1 MGVDCAYSKLG
12 RVVSIL
18 VLSGWQYRGKEST
31 LSTALFGGISGIING
46 FAGLGSAILAIYIM
60 ALPGQASVQRSKI
73 IIASGVIIFT
83 ITVVF
88 SINGVMD
95 WDLILRGILLAPT
108 QMIGARA
115 ADLIAEAVTAM
126 EFRASAEDI
135 ARMSHSHPTYA
146 EAIKEA
152 IAEEMRRDPNVF
164 IMGEDIRLSVYG
176 TTANLFKEFG
186 EDRVLDTPLSENGF
200 FGAAIGASLVGMRP
214 IVETVTSFMWVA
226 MDQLISQA
234 AKMRYMFGGQATLP
248 VVYRASMMYGSGSA
262 AHHSDRP
269 YPMFMNM
276 PGIKIAVPAN
286 SSDAKGLLKT
296 AVRDDDPVI
305 IFEDANLYGTR
316 GEVTDENIPFG
327 KAQIMKEGTDCTI
340 VGIAGSVNLSLSA
353 AIELEKEGI
362 SAEVINP
369 RTLVPLDKDTI
380 LNSVEKT
387 GRLIVVD
394 PAHKVFSSASAISS
408 IVEEEGFWF
417 LQSPI
422 MKVASEQVH
431 IPYTPSLEKL
441 VYPNQQKVIAAVK
454 KTME

>member
-1 MGVDCAYSKLG
+1 MS
-12 RVVSIL
+12 
-18 VLSGWQYRGKEST
+18 E
-31 LSTALFGGISGIING
+31 
-46 FAGLGSAILAIYIM
+46 
-60 ALPGQASVQRSKI
+60 KI
-73 IIASGVIIFT
+73 F
-83 ITVVF
+83 
-88 SINGVMD
+88 
-95 WDLILRGILLAPT
+95 
-108 QMIGARA
+108 
-115 ADLIAEAVTAM
+115 
-126 EFRASAEDI
+126 
-135 ARMSHSHPTYA
+135 A
-146 EAIKEA
+146 EAINEA
-152 IAEEMRRDPNVF
+152 IAEEMRRDENVF

-176 TTANLFKEFG
+176 ATANLLKEFG

-387 GRLIVVD
+387 GRLIVVA
-394 PAHKVFSSASAISS
+394 PAHKVCSAASEISS
-408 IVEEEGFWF
+408 IVAEEGFWF

-441 VYPNQQKVIAAVK
+441 VYPNQQKVITAVK

>member
-1 MGVDCAYSKLG
+1 MS
-12 RVVSIL
+12 
-18 VLSGWQYRGKEST
+18 E
-31 LSTALFGGISGIING
+31 
-46 FAGLGSAILAIYIM
+46 
-60 ALPGQASVQRSKI
+60 KI
-73 IIASGVIIFT
+73 F
-83 ITVVF
+83 
-88 SINGVMD
+88 
-95 WDLILRGILLAPT
+95 
-108 QMIGARA
+108 
-115 ADLIAEAVTAM
+115 
-126 EFRASAEDI
+126 
-135 ARMSHSHPTYA
+135 A
-146 EAIKEA
+146 EAINEA
-152 IAEEMRRDPNVF
+152 IAEEMRRDENVF

-176 TTANLFKEFG
+176 ATANLLKEFG

-327 KAQIMKEGTDCTI
+327 KAQIMKAGTDCTI

-394 PAHKVFSSASAISS
+394 PAHKVCSAASEISS
-408 IVEEEGFWF
+408 IVAEEGFWF

-441 VYPNQQKVIAAVK
+441 VYPNQQKVITAVK

>member
-1 MGVDCAYSKLG
+1 MS
-12 RVVSIL
+12 
-18 VLSGWQYRGKEST
+18 E
-31 LSTALFGGISGIING
+31 
-46 FAGLGSAILAIYIM
+46 
-60 ALPGQASVQRSKI
+60 KI
-73 IIASGVIIFT
+73 F
-83 ITVVF
+83 
-88 SINGVMD
+88 
-95 WDLILRGILLAPT
+95 
-108 QMIGARA
+108 
-115 ADLIAEAVTAM
+115 
-126 EFRASAEDI
+126 
-135 ARMSHSHPTYA
+135 A
-146 EAIKEA
+146 EAINEA
-152 IAEEMRRDPNVF
+152 IAEEMRRDENVF

-176 TTANLFKEFG
+176 ATANLLKEFG

-394 PAHKVFSSASAISS
+394 PAHKVCSAASEISS
-408 IVEEEGFWF
+408 IVAEEGFWF

-441 VYPNQQKVIAAVK
+441 VYPNQQKVITAAK